1 MCQWNKIAKLWR
13 SSTCENFHIV
23 LRTRTCNTKRYKK
36 LGGIQKWTIYN
47 NIYYNRCQ
55 KNTKISY
62 DFESAL
68 WISWART
75 TSSKSSSRSMSVR
88 HEQGVSPFP
97 LSQCWNMARQ
107 QASLVEWSALI
118 VASFE
123 PVLSK
128 SSWSPSLC
136 QNGAT
141 FSMILIFFPWAVR
154 STDSFARLG
163 VAPKKNDKIMHQDG
177 H

>member
-1 MCQWNKIAKLWR
+1 MVK
-13 SSTCENFHIV
+13 SSTCKNFHISCTHV
-23 LRTRTCNTKRYKK
+23 LETWIANTKTYKK
-36 LGGIQKWTIYN
+36 QGENHITSFKMFDRHKILQKDTN
-47 NIYYNRCQ
+47 
-55 KNTKISY
+55 ISY
-62 DFESAL
+62 DIESAL

-107 QASLVEWSALI
+107 QATGLLGYSALI
-118 VASFE
+118 RASFE

-141 FSMILIFFPWAVR
+141 LSMILIFFPWAVR
-154 STDSFARLG
+154 SRDSLPRLG
-163 VAPKKNDKIMHQDG
+163 VAPKSKTKLRYAWGWTLN
-177 H
+177 